1 MDKIPCTGND
11 ATGNQYRVT
20 GNPNNSVV
28 ILRFAIS
35 ADRGRSIIRVSLLV
49 ELDSVRMRSN
59 LICVAPKVPRVP
71 KYKKRHIVLIK
82 SRTGTRI

>member
-11 ATGNQYRVT
+11 ANGNQYRVT
-20 GNPNNSVV
+20 GNPNNPVV

-35 ADRGRSIIRVSLLV
+35 ADRGRSIILARLLV

-59 LICVAPKVPRVP
+59 LVRMAPTVPRVP
-71 KYKKRHIVLIK
+71 KYKNDILY
-82 SRTGTRI
+82 